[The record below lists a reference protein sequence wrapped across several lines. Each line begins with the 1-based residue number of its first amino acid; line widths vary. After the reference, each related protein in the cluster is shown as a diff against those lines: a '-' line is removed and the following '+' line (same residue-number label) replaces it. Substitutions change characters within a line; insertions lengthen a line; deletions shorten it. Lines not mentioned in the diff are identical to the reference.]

1 MFTELAALAKS
12 TTIHLIITSAPNDE
26 LKVVVLPQAKEGMNP
41 ALCQP
46 LSLTASPEELD
57 EKFVDC
63 LASYKT
69 ERKTLEEQLEDSRL
83 VMEAAGKAAQ
93 ESAADATKK
102 ATTKPAAPAPS
113 ANKTTAAAPAA
124 DKTASES
131 GGSIEEEDDNIFC

>member
-1 MFTELAALAKS
+1 MFTELAALAKN

-69 ERKTLEEQLEDSRL
+69 DRKTLEEQLEDSRL

-102 ATTKPAAPAPS
+102 ATTKA
-113 ANKTTAAAPAA
+113 TATNGATVPAPAA
-124 DKTASES
+124 DKTTSES
-131 GGSIEEEDDNIFC
+131 GSSSEEEDDLFS